1 MWIKSK
7 INGKDLP
14 VMIDTGATSRCTAQ
28 HCVETSSNIPKL
40 LQGVYVG
47 TGLLQYVTMSV

>member
-1 MWIKSK
+1 
-7 INGKDLP
+7 
-14 VMIDTGATSRCTAQ
+14 MIDTGATSRCTAQ